1 MSNIDSKYESWKNK
15 LLDLGKRNRLLNY
28 KDTPRSNI
36 KIEYPD
42 CLSLYDLFVKE
53 ETQLVFPFSQS
64 DDEENPIAS
73 NSNVETNKS
82 ISDLQKALRNLRN
95 KAKTAIEE
103 QGINVLYLSFG
114 FLNWTENENSDQIFM
129 SPLVLVP
136 VSLTVE
142 SINSPYILSLHEDE
156 IIVNP
161 TLSYKLDTDFGIALP
176 PFDDAGDLLGA

>member
-1 MSNIDSKYESWKNK
+1 MHREFIQHCSAKLRLKFIGELMSNIDSKYESWKNR

-73 NSNVETNKS
+73 NSNVETN
-82 ISDLQKALRNLRN
+82 D
-95 KAKTAIEE
+95 
-103 QGINVLYLSFG
+103 
-114 FLNWTENENSDQIFM
+114 
-129 SPLVLVP
+129 
-136 VSLTVE
+136 
-142 SINSPYILSLHEDE
+142 H
-156 IIVNP
+156 
-161 TLSYKLDTDFGIALP
+161 
-176 PFDDAGDLLGA
+176 